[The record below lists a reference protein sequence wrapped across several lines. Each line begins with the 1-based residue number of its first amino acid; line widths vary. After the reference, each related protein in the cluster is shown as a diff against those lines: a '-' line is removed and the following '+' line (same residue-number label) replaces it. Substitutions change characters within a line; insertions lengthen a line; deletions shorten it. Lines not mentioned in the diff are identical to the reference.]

1 MTGAPFERGVRSA
14 WRACGRTRRVAG
26 LSIKKRW
33 AKWLFSVTGLLALI
47 WYLVRVVPKPSRA
60 AYPCQRVAAP
70 IAFGG
75 ILYWLSLLGL
85 VSAYRSARIFIRQNR
100 YSLAGVCL
108 VAGLVSAAVVSRR
121 IEPVASAS
129 TGGTPNAPI
138 GIARGINPGRVVW
151 GYAPGACLW
160 SGKQDGTHWWDPGL
174 TDQAKVDAILS
185 GGLRILTGTTSDA
198 AAWDALFRSFN
209 QRRGNGNIGY
219 QQSPN
224 KLIAIKINQNPCN
237 QDNVN
242 YYAKNGVSGDAGTS
256 GNEYT
261 ITGNPHLI
269 LSLVKQ
275 LVAVGVAPSGIT
287 ILDASG
293 VNRGWGGPRTIGDNI
308 YNYVTASYPG
318 VHFVDGVGL
327 NGRELAVWP
336 TTNSVNYT
344 ETFAGESAAKGQRI
358 CQQILDAGFVINMA
372 IMKDHG
378 DGPTLCFKNHY
389 GAVDGQRHGVVFGN
403 GTPAYYSNL
412 IPPMG
417 NSNLGGKTLLFMIDA
432 LYGAPGP
439 NSTPVKWSMSPFNG
453 GWPSSVFLSQDACA
467 IDSVGFDFLNSEFDL
482 PQNSDYYIHE
492 AASVPDANGKKLS
505 GYAYQPDVGSS
516 AYLGSLGVEEH
527 WNNSTAK
534 QYSRNLKTGNGI
546 ELVQVQ
552 PATGDTWNFEA
563 ESLTYSPNG
572 AVTSLQTDSKA
583 SGGQWI
589 ELQATAAGQYVE
601 FTLPGVPAATYLLR
615 MTWEGNANRG
625 ILSLSVDGATLGR
638 NLDQYTAAQ
647 FYPTTAFGPVTLTEG
662 DHIVRL
668 TVTGKNPASSG
679 YMLSADKLTLVQQR
693 GQPALPEL
701 QPVRNGCDGVDPRCV
716 AGRVPIGR

>member
-185 GGLRILTGTTSDA
+185 GGLRILTGTSTDA

-237 QDNVN
+237 QDDVN
-242 YYAKNGVSGDAGTS
+242 YYAKNGVSGDPGTS

-261 ITGNPHLI
+261 ITANPHAI
-269 LSLVKQ
+269 LALVAQ
-275 LVAVGVAPSGIT
+275 LVAAGVAQSDIT

-308 YNYVTASYPG
+308 YTYVYASYPA
-318 VHFVDGVGL
+318 VHFVDGVGM

-336 TTNSVNYT
+336 TTDSVNYT
-344 ETFAGESAAKGQRI
+344 ETFSGESATKGKRI
-358 CQQILDAGFVINMA
+358 CQQILDAGFLIDMA
-372 IMKDHG
+372 IMKSHG
-378 DGPTLCFKNHY
+378 DGPTLCFKNFY
-389 GAVDGQRHGVVFGN
+389 GAVDGQRHGVEFGN
-403 GTPAYYSNL
+403 GTPAYYSNF
-412 IPPMG
+412 IPLMG
-417 NSNLGGKTLLFMIDA
+417 NSNLGEKTLLFMVDA

-439 NSTPVKWSMSPFNG
+439 NSTPVKWNMSPFG
-453 GWPSSVFLSQDACA
+453 GAWPSSVFLSQDACA
-467 IDSVGFDFLNSEFDL
+467 IDSVGFDFLNTEYDL

-492 AASVPDANGKKLS
+492 AASVPGPDGKKLS

-552 PATGDTWNFEA
+552 PPSGRTWEFEA
-563 ESLTYSPNG
+563 ESLPYSPNG
-572 AVTSLQTDSKA
+572 AIASLQTDARS
-583 SGGQWI
+583 SGGQWM
-589 ELQATAAGQYVE
+589 ELQTSAAGPYIE
-601 FTLPGVPAATYLLR
+601 FTLPGIPAATYQLR
-615 MTWEGNANRG
+615 MMWEGNTNRG
-625 ILSLSVDGATLGR
+625 ILSLSVDGVALGS
-638 NLDQYTAAQ
+638 NLDQYSAAQ
-647 FYPTTAFGPVTLTEG
+647 SYPTTTFGAISLTEG
-662 DHIVRL
+662 SHIVRL
-668 TVTGKNPASSG
+668 TATGKNPASSG
-679 YMLSADKLTLVQQR
+679 YMLSADRFTLVQEPGR
-693 GQPALPEL
+693 A
-701 QPVRNGCDGVDPRCV
+701 PVREVLRCPNGRDGVDSSCV
-716 AGRVPIGR
+716 AAGVPVRR